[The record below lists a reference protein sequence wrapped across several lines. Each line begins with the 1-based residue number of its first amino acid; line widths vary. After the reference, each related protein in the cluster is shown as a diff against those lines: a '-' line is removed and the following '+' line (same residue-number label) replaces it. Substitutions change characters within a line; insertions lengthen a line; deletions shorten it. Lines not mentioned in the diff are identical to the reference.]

1 VRINRLAGIDEVGR
15 GCLFGP
21 VAAAAVVLHPQDLP
35 QWRRLGITD
44 SKKLSPQR
52 RRALVPVIQDL
63 ALAWHISFAGVE
75 EIERLNIRGAALLAM
90 KRAVLGLALA
100 PDWCL
105 VDGRDPIP
113 ALPYPQTPL
122 IKGDRR
128 SPCVGAASI
137 LAKVWRDDLLIRL
150 ERRFPGYGLASHKG
164 YGSAQHRQA
173 IQTLGLTSLHRRR
186 FCRGLTES

>member
-1 VRINRLAGIDEVGR
+1 MKINRLAGVDEVGR

-21 VAAAAVVLHPQDLP
+21 VVAAAVVANPRDLR

-52 RRALVPVIQDL
+52 RRELVPAIKDL

-75 EIERLNIRGAALLAM
+75 EIESLNIRGAALLAI
-90 KRAVLGLALA
+90 KRAVLGLTLA

-113 ALPYPQTPL
+113 GLPYSQTAL
-122 IKGDRR
+122 IQGDRR
-128 SPCVGAASI
+128 SPAVGAASI
-137 LAKVWRDDLLIRL
+137 LAKVWRDELLIRL
-150 ERRFPGYGLASHKG
+150 ERRFPGYGLAAHKG
-164 YGSAQHRQA
+164 YGTARHRQA
-173 IQTLGLTSLHRRR
+173 IQTLGLTPLHRRR
-186 FCRGLTES
+186 FCRGLSD